1 MLVAVLLLLV
11 SLAGAQESRIAE
23 SKVTGAQAAAG
34 NAEPPAA
41 AAAEA
46 PHELELLRGGTAEMQ
61 AAGQVF
67 LQLGASQ
74 HDAAGILQRVAA
86 EGKAV
91 VMEGPRETLDQIA
104 AAFKELGLDSVVR
117 TKGSSSTAPPQPSAG
132 SGGAAAAAAAASGAA
147 AAAAAGGGSAAAS
160 GGGGGGGVGT
170 IHSPEYAGTGVDVL
184 DGRGFA
190 AQLSSAD
197 AAPALVVF
205 FAPWC
210 GHCKK
215 MVPEVAKAAS
225 KLRGSGAPPS
235 ALRPPPFPL
244 PPPPFP
250 TLRWV
255 L

>member
-1 MLVAVLLLLV
+1 MLMIEDEPEKTSMIVAVLLLLV

-104 AAFKELGLDSVVR
+104 AAFKELGLDS
-117 TKGSSSTAPPQPSAG
+117 
-132 SGGAAAAAAAASGAA
+132 
-147 AAAAAGGGSAAAS
+147 
-160 GGGGGGGVGT
+160 
-170 IHSPEYAGTGVDVL
+170 YAGTGVDVL

-244 PPPPFP
+244 RCSSEVKMRAGHPMRLMYRTTAFD
-250 TLRWV
+250 R
-255 L
+255 